1 MSLALNGSSVIW
13 CFKHSNAIEICNRM
27 TFDFYT
33 GLLQIIYRFTKNND
47 NDIHI
52 HLWSSAS
59 RNYSED
65 KTQLFPFYYV
75 SLSCSLSQPGC
86 ESQLACLLSLKLP
99 YLYSTLEL
107 FVQWVQDGIY
117 DFHHLPLVMKKHLE
131 DGDVETLQKIIVNYK
146 SKYLCM

>member
-1 MSLALNGSSVIW
+1 MIFIYICDPQPVITIVKSKHNSSYFTMSP
-13 CFKHSNAIEICNRM
+13 C
-27 TFDFYT
+27 
-33 GLLQIIYRFTKNND
+33 LL
-47 NDIHI
+47 
-52 HLWSSAS
+52 
-59 RNYSED
+59 
-65 KTQLFPFYYV
+65 
-75 SLSCSLSQPGC
+75 SLSQPGC

-99 YLYSTLEL
+99 YLHSTLEL